1 MNKIL
6 QLLFFCSELVLM
18 LIIYAFAIVNAKSTC
33 QDVIQYELSTTTSSL
48 SKLEFK
54 HSWIFWQAQNK
65 GEKNHSL
72 IMYQSSKRR
81 VLNELFLLKI
91 TNY

>member
-6 QLLFFCSELVLM
+6 QLLFFCSELVLV
-18 LIIYAFAIVNAKSTC
+18 LIIYAIAIVNAKSTC
-33 QDVIQYELSTTTSSL
+33 QDVIQYELSTTSSL

-65 GEKNHSL
+65 GKVFVHVWLLSL
-72 IMYQSSKRR
+72 LL
-81 VLNELFLLKI
+81 VLSLKFLA
-91 TNY
+91 TNTI

>member
-6 QLLFFCSELVLM
+6 QLLFFCSELVLV
-18 LIIYAFAIVNAKSTC
+18 LIIYAIAIVNAKSTC
-33 QDVIQYELSTTTSSL
+33 QDVIQYELSTTSSL

-65 GEKNHSL
+65 GEINHSL
-72 IMYQSSKRR
+72 IMII
-81 VLNELFLLKI
+81 N
-91 TNY
+91 

>member
-6 QLLFFCSELVLM
+6 PLLSCAVVV
-18 LIIYAFAIVNAKSTC
+18 LIIYGFAVNAKSAC
-33 QDVIQYELSTTTSSL
+33 QNVIQYELSASSL

-72 IMYQSSKRR
+72 IMII
-81 VLNELFLLKI
+81 N
-91 TNY
+91 